1 MLAVNGC
8 GPFLS
13 GTPSYPATVLSASH
27 RLLQLLT
34 VLSTRPE
41 WSGAELAGRL
51 GVHERTVR
59 RDVVKLR
66 ELGYGVET
74 STGPFGRTWTVPEL
88 ALGFTHDAA
97 YVGRLVL
104 AAERTWDI
112 DGDTDAELRHKL
124 AECLW
129 WLFVLA
135 DRLDVD
141 LPEAYGA
148 TMQRIGDGL
157 RRVVADGAG

>member
-1 MLAVNGC
+1 MTDD
-8 GPFLS
+8 S
-13 GTPSYPATVLSASH
+13 GLTAARSRAREVRSLYEQLEG
-27 RLLQLLT
+27 RLL
-34 VLSTRPE
+34 
-41 WSGAELAGRL
+41 
-51 GVHERTVR
+51 
-59 RDVVKLR
+59 
-66 ELGYGVET
+66 
-74 STGPFGRTWTVPEL
+74 GRTWTLPEL

-97 YVGRLVL
+97 TVGRLVL

-148 TMQRIGDGL
+148 TMDRIGDGL
-157 RRVVADGAG
+157 RRAVDEDPG

>member
-1 MLAVNGC
+1 MTDDTGPADDGLADARSRAREVRALYEQLEG
-8 GPFLS
+8 
-13 GTPSYPATVLSASH
+13 
-27 RLLQLLT
+27 RLL
-34 VLSTRPE
+34 
-41 WSGAELAGRL
+41 
-51 GVHERTVR
+51 
-59 RDVVKLR
+59 
-66 ELGYGVET
+66 
-74 STGPFGRTWTVPEL
+74 GRTWTLPEL

-141 LPEAYGA
+141 LSEAYGA
-148 TMQRIGDGL
+148 TMERIGGGL
-157 RRVVADGAG
+157 RRAVAEGAG

>member
-1 MLAVNGC
+1 MTDDTGPADDGLADARSRAREVRALYEQLEG
-8 GPFLS
+8 
-13 GTPSYPATVLSASH
+13 
-27 RLLQLLT
+27 RLL
-34 VLSTRPE
+34 
-41 WSGAELAGRL
+41 
-51 GVHERTVR
+51 
-59 RDVVKLR
+59 
-66 ELGYGVET
+66 
-74 STGPFGRTWTVPEL
+74 GRTWTLPEL

-112 DGDTDAELRHKL
+112 DGDTEAELRHKL

-148 TMQRIGDGL
+148 TMERIGGGL
-157 RRVVADGAG
+157 RRAVAEGAG